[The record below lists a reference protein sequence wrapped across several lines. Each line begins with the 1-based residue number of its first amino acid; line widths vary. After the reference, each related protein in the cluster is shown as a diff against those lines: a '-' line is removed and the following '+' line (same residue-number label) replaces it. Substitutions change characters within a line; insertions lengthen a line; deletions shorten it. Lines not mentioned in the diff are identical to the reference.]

1 MLVGGY
7 DGWGPGGGT
16 AGEQQERS
24 GSPVTSPCTSKDLR
38 SCLPVTAQGKLEQK
52 SWFDEKG
59 RSASAAALAFWLAV
73 CVMAE

>member
-1 MLVGGY
+1 M
-7 DGWGPGGGT
+7 
-16 AGEQQERS
+16 
-24 GSPVTSPCTSKDLR
+24 TSPCTSKDLR